1 MTDNKTYARLNS
13 IKRHLNNA
21 TINNKRKEAKEDKD
35 DRKSKGKSTG
45 KKMANNT
52 TAAKLIVNEED
63 ANLSEPED
71 KENDV

>member
-21 TINNKRKEAKEDKD
+21 TINKRKEAKEDKD

-63 ANLSEPED
+63 NLSEPED